1 MADTSQFVLP
11 NDQPVVSL
19 DCDEAFSALSN
30 QEKLYAHHLSQASWT
45 GGLIVFV
52 QVKFSLRKN
61 ENLFAIHWFNFHVKT
76 SPESPL
82 IFSLLHKLFLHQS
95 IDDLKRVA
103 TNDCKLS
110 EDEFKVVFHL
120 Q

>member
-19 DCDEAFSALSN
+19 DCDEAFNALSN

-52 QVKFSLRKN
+52 QVN
-61 ENLFAIHWFNFHVKT
+61 N
-76 SPESPL
+76 
-82 IFSLLHKLFLHQS
+82 
-95 IDDLKRVA
+95 
-103 TNDCKLS
+103 
-110 EDEFKVVFHL
+110 
-120 Q
+120 